1 MSSLSADR
9 QACLT
14 AGRPARGLLL
24 LFLTLKIEA
33 SLKNQQEEIMKRSV
47 YTVCL
52 VIFPFMVCSG
62 IVYSI
67 LSLYFAKLGATKSQI
82 GLIYTCGALAGAIT
96 APLWG
101 KLADKWGRKII
112 LLSSM
117 GLFALVFLGYALSRY
132 YHCLF
137 WLQIVEGMAWTSM
150 GTSAPAL
157 IADLASQRQRG
168 KAMGIYNIAWS
179 MGWIIGPTL
188 GGMLSEHLG
197 FKSTFLICVG
207 IMLCGFILGFLLLP
221 RK

>member
-1 MSSLSADR
+1 MDL
-9 QACLT
+9 
-14 AGRPARGLLL
+14 G
-24 LFLTLKIEA
+24 
-33 SLKNQQEEIMKRSV
+33 KNQQEEIMKRSV

-67 LSLYFAKLGATKSQI
+67 LSFYFAKLGATKSQI

-137 WLQIVEGMAWTSM
+137 WPQIVEGMAWTSM

-179 MGWIIGPTL
+179 MGWIVGPTL

-197 FKSTFLICVG
+197 FKSTFLICVV
-207 IMLCGFILGFLLLP
+207 IMLCGFILGIFLLP

>member
-1 MSSLSADR
+1 
-9 QACLT
+9 
-14 AGRPARGLLL
+14 
-24 LFLTLKIEA
+24 
-33 SLKNQQEEIMKRSV
+33 MKRSV

-101 KLADKWGRKII
+101 KLADKWGRKIV

-132 YHCLF
+132 YHSLF
-137 WLQIVEGMAWTSM
+137 WPQIVEGMAWTSM
-150 GTSAPAL
+150 GTSAPLL
-157 IADLASQRQRG
+157 ISPLENREERPWAFIIQLGVWAGLLA
-168 KAMGIYNIAWS
+168 
-179 MGWIIGPTL
+179 PL
-188 GGMLSEHLG
+188 
-197 FKSTFLICVG
+197 
-207 IMLCGFILGFLLLP
+207 
-221 RK
+221 